1 MKKLT
6 LLLMIAASSLAFAQ
20 THFGV
25 KAGYINST
33 LDWKDSPD
41 TFWED
46 FTDFKSN
53 SFFYVG
59 GFAEHFVS
67 KNWALQ
73 GELLFTQV
81 GGKTTVDL
89 YDLVGNEIVQAGT
102 MKVNYKYTQIQ
113 VPISAK
119 YYFINKFALSGGF
132 NFAFNIDAKVK
143 NNANFTAFPSGKIE
157 NARTLNVNPFVGA
170 EYHITQNLFADA
182 RYNFGFGYINK
193 DGADMRSSFFQIGL
207 GYRFK

>member
-81 GGKTTVDL
+81 GGKTIVDL
-89 YDLVGNEIVQAGT
+89 YDFVGNEIVQAGT

>member
-6 LLLMIAASSLAFAQ
+6 LLLMIAGSSLAFAQ

-25 KAGYINST
+25 KAGYINSS
-33 LDWKDSPD
+33 LNLKDSPD
-41 TFWED
+41 TFWEKYS
-46 FTDFKSN
+46 DFKSN
-53 SFFYVG
+53 SFFYAG
-59 GFAEHFVS
+59 GFVEHFVS
-67 KNWALQ
+67 KKWSLQ

-81 GGKTTVDL
+81 GGKTHVEL
-89 YDLVGNEIVQAGT
+89 YEFVGNEIINVGGVDV
-102 MKVNYKYTQIQ
+102 KLKYTQLQIP
-113 VPISAK
+113 VSAK
-119 YYFINKFALSGGF
+119 YYFIDQFALSGGF
-132 NFAFNIDAKVK
+132 NFAFNINTKAD
-143 NNANFTAFPSGKIE
+143 FEGLGSGKIE

-170 EYHITQNLFADA
+170 EYHITQNIFADA